1 MVQLSPPC
9 GGVSRNKKGIVIN
22 GILNLSPP
30 TWGRA
35 ETASTERKRDD
46 QSSLLPTKNFHPRIS
61 VNTRPSGIFLT
72 E

>member
-1 MVQLSPPC
+1 MLLKSRSYSSLITKSWSSNLESPP
-9 GGVSRNKKGIVIN
+9 SR
-22 GILNLSPP
+22 
-30 TWGRA
+30 GRA

>member
-1 MVQLSPPC
+1 MLLKSHSYSSLITKSWSSNFESPP
-9 GGVSRNKKGIVIN
+9 SR
-22 GILNLSPP
+22 
-30 TWGRA
+30 GRA

>member
-1 MVQLSPPC
+1 MLLKSHSYSSLITKSWSSNPESPP
-9 GGVSRNKKGIVIN
+9 SR
-22 GILNLSPP
+22 
-30 TWGRA
+30 GRA

>member
-1 MVQLSPPC
+1 MLLKSHSYSSLITKSWSSNLESPP
-9 GGVSRNKKGIVIN
+9 SR
-22 GILNLSPP
+22 
-30 TWGRA
+30 GRA

-61 VNTRPSGIFLT
+61 VNTKPSGIFLT